1 MKTIEIISG
10 EQRAIFTTRSVTF
23 DGKEFLYINMTDV
36 SNDPDACVYTF
47 TYDNE
52 IKLLPYEAKDAAVL
66 NAIFGQVMGMAAKKA
81 AGKANGA
88 PASKNAADTVP
99 SSTAAETETMSTPEQ
114 PEQAAPDDTGTSEAP
129 QTGSPGDLQSPDGQ
143 SPDRQTADGQETAP
157 LNEKEAKKAEKERR
171 KEEKRREKERK
182 KAEKAAAKAR
192 KAEGNE
198 DPAVMT
204 ASQDADVNAVSDGA
218 SPQDAA
224 ASESDE
230 AANDTIS
237 EVVTGSEIPGTA
249 TDDGTVTSN
258 DAGEG
263 TEEQEKKSER
273 FSLFKDVDD
282 EDERAEKSAKF
293 KKSIIIFA
301 AVVAV
306 IAILALIYFFVFGT
320 SDDPSSINPSSTN
333 SQTYDD
339 IDELINDLQ

>member
-99 SSTAAETETMSTPEQ
+99 SSTAVETETTSTPEQ

-129 QTGSPGDLQSPDGQ
+129 QTGSPGDLQ

-198 DPAVMT
+198 DPAVV
-204 ASQDADVNAVSDGA
+204 AAGQDADVSAVSDSA

-237 EVVTGSEIPGTA
+237 GAVTGSEIPGTA